1 MSRDADPKVDPKSTR
16 LFDKRTVDRN
26 IKKGLVTRKDYDKH
40 LKSLDDAAGKGFYGS
55 LEGKQGADDDA
66 PAASE

>member
-1 MSRDADPKVDPKSTR
+1 MSRDADPKVEQKSIR

-40 LKSLDDAAGKGFYGS
+40 LKTLEDAGAKGFYGS

-66 PAASE
+66 PPASE